1 MYIRVKLRG
10 FVSSCRWMVASPPWR
25 RGPQVRAPWHH
36 GGHGAVDV
44 VGPVALPGRTSG
56 RGDKECTQIG
66 ENGLSEPFWG
76 ICVVAPSWAGVG
88 AKECTQIGENGPS
101 EPFWGICVH
110 CCAVVGRRGSKGV
123 YTDRRKRPYGA
134 VLGHLCT
141 LLRREP
147 RRVER
152 RPRSPWRAGAG
163 AAASLASSLR
173 RSPTQTSEE
182 PNGAWLALTIIAV
195 VIGCT
200 VSSFHSPYGSG
211 QRLVL
216 LGYTG

>member
-1 MYIRVKLRG
+1 MCRRPYVDNGAWLRELVWVG
-10 FVSSCRWMVASPPWR
+10 GCVAAAAWAS
-25 RGPQVRAPWHH
+25 GPSVLASR
-36 GGHGAVDV
+36 GHGAVDV

-56 RGDKECTQIG
+56 RGDK
-66 ENGLSEPFWG
+66 
-76 ICVVAPSWAGVG
+76 
-88 AKECTQIGENGPS
+88 
-101 EPFWGICVH
+101 
-110 CCAVVGRRGSKGV
+110 GV
-123 YTDRRKRPYGA
+123 YTDRRKRPLGA

-163 AAASLASSLR
+163 AAASLASLLR
-173 RSPTQTSEE
+173 RSLTQTPEE